1 MTYKRVT
8 MRIETARALRCM
20 LEIDLPITTGELASE
35 MGLTLVNAHK
45 RALAMM
51 GQKLIARERRYLP
64 VSESRT
70 SGRTTIYFMWVTL
83 YGKERL
89 VEYTAARARR
99 PTVLKSAPTKAPTR
113 PKVVGRFVP
122 NSIFDL
128 ANHHAQEK

>member
-1 MTYKRVT
+1 MTYKRVS
-8 MRIETARALRCM
+8 MRVETARALRCM
-20 LEIDLPITTGELASE
+20 LEIGTPMTTSELASE

-45 RALAMM
+45 RALAMIE
-51 GQKLIARERRYLP
+51 QKLIAREQRYLP
-64 VSESRT
+64 VSSSRT

-89 VEYTAARARR
+89 VEYTAARVRR

-113 PKVVGRFVP
+113 PKVASRHVP

-128 ANHHAQEK
+128 ARAYAQKK